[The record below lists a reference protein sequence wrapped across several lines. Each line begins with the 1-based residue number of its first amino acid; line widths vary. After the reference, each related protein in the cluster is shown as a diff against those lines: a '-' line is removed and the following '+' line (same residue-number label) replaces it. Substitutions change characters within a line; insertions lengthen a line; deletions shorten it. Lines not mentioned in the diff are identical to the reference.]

1 MKKSLIINADDF
13 GLHELIN
20 KGIVNSFTQG
30 CLTSTSLI
38 ASGIAAEH
46 AMDLATQH
54 KNLGVGVHLTL
65 VGSLKPVLPL
75 DKVRSLI
82 NTDGV
87 FPATHVE
94 FIKKYFAGNIN
105 LQEVYSELSM
115 QVQIIKKRLLPTH
128 LDSHQH
134 LHILPK
140 IFDIALMICQQENI
154 RAIRIPAEPYTF
166 SGNYPLTLGRII
178 GRTGLTFLSELARS
192 KLQHNNIKTTEH
204 FFGMLAGG
212 NMNSNYLKNILKQLP
227 QGRTEIMMHPGDS
240 TTELSSIFPW
250 HYSWADEKAALLA
263 PDIKTILREKSIE
276 LINFGTLYDG

>member
-1 MKKSLIINADDF
+1 MKKLIINADDF

-20 KGIVNSFTQG
+20 QGIITAFTKG

-38 ASGIAAEH
+38 AGGVAAEQ
-46 AMDLATQH
+46 AMSLASTH

-94 FIKKYFAGNIN
+94 FMKKYFMGNIN
-105 LQEVYSELSM
+105 LPEVYSELSA
-115 QVQIIKKRLLPTH
+115 QVQMIKKHLSPTH

-140 IFDIALMICQQENI
+140 IFDIALTICKQENI
-154 RAIRIPAEPYTF
+154 HAMRIPAEPYTF
-166 SGNYPLTLGRII
+166 SGQYPLTLGRLI
-178 GRTGLTFLSELARS
+178 GRTGLTFLSGLARA
-192 KLQHNNIKTTEH
+192 KLNKEKIKTTEH
-204 FFGMLAGG
+204 FFGMIAGG
-212 NMNSNYLKNILKQLP
+212 NMNTNYLKNIIRQLP
-227 QGRTEIMMHPGDS
+227 QGRTEIMMHPGDN
-240 TTELSSIFPW
+240 TTKLSSIFPW
-250 HYSWADEKAALLA
+250 QYTWDAEKEALL
-263 PDIKTILREKSIE
+263 DFNVKTALQESSID
-276 LINFGTLYDG
+276 LINFGNLYDS